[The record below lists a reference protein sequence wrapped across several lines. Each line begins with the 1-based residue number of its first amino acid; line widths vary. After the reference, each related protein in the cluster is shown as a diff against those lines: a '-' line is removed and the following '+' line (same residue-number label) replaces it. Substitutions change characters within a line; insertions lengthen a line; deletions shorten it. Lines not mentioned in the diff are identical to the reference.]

1 MTIFLITIN
10 TLAILDIIK
19 QKHFACPKT
28 IFYFLSMKQQACM
41 AFCKQEKS
49 INRAVFVFERSN

>member
-1 MTIFLITIN
+1 
-10 TLAILDIIK
+10 
-19 QKHFACPKT
+19 
-28 IFYFLSMKQQACM
+28 MKQQACM